1 MIDGEK
7 CYGKN
12 FKVGMEAGGK
22 SGETPEAVTGIR
34 WRDYQEDVWRKNGPG
49 EVPQGISSGVLFF
62 HTLLLLVDQ
71 VIISPHTIPW
81 VSLNS
86 QQVTSSSLWASPR
99 GVRCKHLL
107 PCIYFQGP
115 LGGIFLPCKR
125 LALYYAKHSMGMSF
139 LLCARQLKPEDVY

>member
-49 EVPQGISSGVLFF
+49 EVPQGISSGILFL

-71 VIISPHTIPW
+71 VIMQPPYYS
-81 VSLNS
+81 VSFFE
-86 QQVTSSSLWASPR
+86 QPTSDQL
-99 GVRCKHLL
+99 
-107 PCIYFQGP
+107 FP
-115 LGGIFLPCKR
+115 L
-125 LALYYAKHSMGMSF
+125 S
-139 LLCARQLKPEDVY
+139 